1 MSTARIGGFVM
12 LDDFIST
19 HRREIIDRAQA
30 KVRQR
35 TAPLVSEELI
45 NGVPIFLDQLVHILK
60 VRPAQTVSDD
70 PEMGMSATR
79 HGHDLLQKG
88 FTIAQVVHDYGDVC
102 QSVTDLALDLQIP
115 IATEDFQILNRCLD
129 NAIASAVTEY
139 ARLRDV
145 DVSGAEI
152 QRQGF
157 FAHELRNHLNTALL
171 ALEVVKSGKVGV
183 TGSTIGVLD
192 RSLRGLRQLIYRSLS
207 EVRLAVGN
215 HQKDRIQLMDFI
227 EEMEVDALIEATDRG
242 LQLIVTPVDSGLFV
256 EADRHLFASA
266 VSNVLQN
273 ALKFTRRAGHVL
285 LKTSST
291 PDRIFIEVE
300 DECGGLQ
307 VGVTEALFRPFEQR
321 GADRAG
327 LGLGLAISRQAIES
341 DGGKISV
348 RNIPGKGCVFTIE
361 MPRAIGHPALAAH

>member
-1 MSTARIGGFVM
+1 M
-12 LDDFIST
+12 LDNFIST
-19 HRREIIDRAQA
+19 HRQEIIDRAQA

-35 TAPLVSEELI
+35 TAPRATSEELI
-45 NGVPIFLDQLVHILK
+45 NGVPIFLDQLVHILQ
-60 VRPAQTVSDD
+60 VPPAQSVVDD

-79 HGHDLLQKG
+79 HGNDLLLQG

-102 QSVTDLALDLQIP
+102 QSVTDLALEMHIP
-115 IATEDFQILNRCLD
+115 ITTEDFQILNRCLD

-139 ARLRDV
+139 ARQHDV
-145 DVSGAEI
+145 NVSGAEI

-171 ALEVVKSGKVGV
+171 ALQVVKTGKVGV

-192 RSLRGLRQLIYRSLS
+192 RSLRGLRHLIYRSLS
-207 EVRLAVGN
+207 EVRLAAGN
-215 HQKDRIQLMDFI
+215 HQRERIQLANFI
-227 EEMEVDALIEATDRG
+227 EEMEVDSLIEAMDRG
-242 LQLIVTPVDSGLFV
+242 LQLTVTPVDSDLCV
-256 EADRHLFASA
+256 EVDRHLFASA

-273 ALKFTRRAGHVL
+273 ALKFTRRAGHVWL
-285 LKTSST
+285 RTSST
-291 PDRIFIEVE
+291 AESIFIEVE

-307 VGVTEALFRPFEQR
+307 VGVAEALFRPFGRR

-348 RNIPGKGCVFTIE
+348 SDIPGRGCVFTIE
-361 MPRAIGHPALAAH
+361 IPRAIGDLALARN